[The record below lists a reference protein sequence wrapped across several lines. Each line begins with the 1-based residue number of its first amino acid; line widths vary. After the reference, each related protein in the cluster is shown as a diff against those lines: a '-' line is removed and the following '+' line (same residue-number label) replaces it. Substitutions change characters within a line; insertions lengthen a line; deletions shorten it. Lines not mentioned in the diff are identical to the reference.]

1 MQRFT
6 LVEKDSELVLVTDP
20 KNLLSSKISKKH
32 DSGNQVQQ
40 AVLDSNEIEKNEGT
54 SGFKTGK
61 SSYSE
66 IPFPMMDTDIPIGY
80 GVISNEGISNK
91 MEGNANKKSKS
102 TRANEDDLFKES
114 EVIEEKTWCWCLK
127 RKNKKDERVERVE
140 RVSNEN
146 INYDYS
152 DNKRSLNNNLKVKLI
167 QE

>member
-6 LVEKDSELVLVTDP
+6 LVEKDIDLITDP
-20 KNLLSSKISKKH
+20 KNLLSSKIIKKH

-40 AVLDSNEIEKNEGT
+40 ANLDSNEVEKNEA

-91 MEGNANKKSKS
+91 MESNANKKSKS
-102 TRANEDDLFKES
+102 TRANEDDLFKEN
-114 EVIEEKTWCWCLK
+114 EVIEEETWCCCLK
-127 RKNKKDERVERVE
+127 RKKKKDERVKRL
-140 RVSNEN
+140 SNEN
-146 INYDYS
+146 INYDYG
-152 DNKRSLNNNLKVKLI
+152 DNKRSFNNNLKEKLI
-167 QE
+167 EE